1 MPSPPRHRRCSPL
14 AAPDPRSSQH
24 ALPLAL
30 FTLAIGVITLKDLQ
44 NHWLFEGLVDHGQ
57 FVDPWLP
64 LPRLPMGPFA
74 SAVLVGGQLVAMVA
88 ALLLVARRHVRVA
101 ASVLVAS
108 YGYVFL
114 ADKVRY
120 TNNVY
125 LLVLLLGVVAL
136 ANAEAGERRVASAL
150 PGWLGRSLVSLIY
163 LTAAAA
169 KLDGAWLSGQLMD
182 QSLRHYHYFYATR
195 VGFYHA
201 GLFQFFAVSTIGAEV
216 LLAVLP
222 WVRRRWAWPLAAV
235 LAVGFHGLIE
245 LLLPVRCFS
254 YLMIASFLLS
264 LPRRSLVPRRIVAL
278 LEPGRSVPVL
288 LFGAGVATL
297 LNVITSIGL
306 GAYPLVGRWW
316 VFTLLALVLAGV
328 LSLVGPGGAREASG
342 SAVGTRASTSARR
355 LRLGLLAAF
364 VGLQLA
370 LVVKPL
376 AGFTDAFAWRM
387 FTEDVKLQV
396 SLGVQESGGE
406 LEERPLADEGAAG
419 IWSDH
424 GYKHHWSS
432 WPEQRALLEDYATW
446 LLHEE
451 PTWTRVELRALV
463 KRNDEPWFVHT
474 IVREQGKP

>member
-1 MPSPPRHRRCSPL
+1 MARSDRRRCLVAP
-14 AAPDPRSSQH
+14 AAPDPRLSQH

-30 FTLAIGVITLKDLQ
+30 FTLAIGVVALKDLQ

-57 FVDPWLP
+57 FVDPWVP
-64 LPRLPMGPFA
+64 VPRLSTGPFA
-74 SAVLVGGQLVAMVA
+74 SAVLIGGQLVAMVA
-88 ALLLVARRHVRVA
+88 ALLLVARRYVRVA
-101 ASVLVAS
+101 ASVLGAS

-136 ANAEAGERRVASAL
+136 ANAEAGRWRVVPAL

-182 QSLRHYHYFYATR
+182 QSLRHYHYLYATR

-201 GLFQFFAVSTIGAEV
+201 GLFQFFAVSTVGVEV

-245 LLLPVRCFS
+245 LMLPVRCFS

-264 LPRRSLVPRRIVAL
+264 LPRRSLVPVWVRGL
-278 LEPGRSVPVL
+278 LAPTQTVRVL
-288 LFGAGVATL
+288 LLGAGLATL
-297 LNVITSIGL
+297 LNLITAVVL
-306 GAYPLVGRWW
+306 RAYPLVGGIGGTAA
-316 VFTLLALVLAGV
+316 FTALAVVAAGGLAFLGSTAPSVEGGGDLPRASASQRSWRLRALVV
-328 LSLVGPGGAREASG
+328 
-342 SAVGTRASTSARR
+342 
-355 LRLGLLAAF
+355 F
-364 VGLQLA
+364 VGVQLL

-376 AGFTDAFAWRM
+376 VGFSNAFAWRM
-387 FTEDVKLQV
+387 FTEDLKLQV
-396 SLGVQESGGE
+396 SLRVREGDAGAA
-406 LEERPLADEGAAG
+406 LEARPLVEEGAAG

-424 GYKHHWSS
+424 GYLHHWSS
-432 WPEQRALLEDYATW
+432 WPEQRALLVDYAAWVRRQDPARTA
-446 LLHEE
+446 
-451 PTWTRVELRALV
+451 VELRVLV
-463 KRNDEPWFVHT
+463 KRNDEPWFVET
-474 IVREQGKP
+474 IVR